1 MKIKYITYLTP
12 KRIINLIKV
21 TLSFIVS
28 RMLKKPVIWGM
39 PAAYSIEPT
48 NLCNL
53 KCPECPSGTGALTRK
68 HGSMSYDNFVSIID
82 QIKDTALY
90 IQLFFQGEPYLNKDL
105 TKMIAYARKC
115 RLYVSVSTNG
125 LMFNENN
132 IDSILQNPP
141 DKLIFSLDG
150 LDEHS
155 YRKYRVGGTFAA
167 ADKSLK
173 MLSSKRNERKQSLPF
188 IELRFLVMKHNE
200 HQIGE
205 AKVYSK
211 EAGADRIYFKSMQVY
226 SLESADELL
235 PSKPEFN
242 RYKTGTDALQIK
254 SEFHNYCFAL
264 WKTCVITWQGDVVPC
279 CFDKDAGYIFGNVLE
294 TGAASLWKA
303 GKSNKFRQKILT
315 ARKNIGMCT
324 NCTEG
329 LKINIL
335 NNDH

>member
-1 MKIKYITYLTP
+1 
-12 KRIINLIKV
+12 
-21 TLSFIVS
+21 
-28 RMLKKPVIWGM
+28 MLKEPVIWGM

-68 HGSMSYDNFVSIID
+68 HGSMAYDDFVSIID

-90 IQLFFQGEPYLNKDL
+90 IQLFFQGEPYLNKDI

-125 LMFNENN
+125 LLFNEKN
-132 IDSILQNPP
+132 IDSILENPP

-150 LDEHS
+150 LDEAS
-155 YRKYRVGGTFAA
+155 YQKYRVGGTFYS

-173 MLSSKRNERKQSLPF
+173 MLSFRRNEKKQALPF
-188 IELRFLVMKHNE
+188 IEIRFLVMKHNE
-200 HQIGE
+200 HQIE
-205 AKVYSK
+205 AAKLYSK
-211 EAGADRIYFKSMQVY
+211 ETGADRIYFKSMQVY
-226 SLESADELL
+226 SLESAGKLL
-235 PSKPEFN
+235 PSKLEFN
-242 RYKTGTDALQIK
+242 RYKTDTDVLQIK

-279 CFDKDAGYIFGNVLE
+279 CFDKDAGYIFGNSLQSKV
-294 TGAASLWKA
+294 ASIW
-303 GKSNKFRQKILT
+303 SNGESSKFRQKILT
-315 ARKNIGMCT
+315 ARKDISMCT

-335 NNDH
+335 NNDY